1 MSLRVNSK
9 SVKGSF
15 NRITKATGA
24 DKGILKHISD
34 SLSSGVFK
42 ELDLNLLEDFPKHK
56 FKLYS
61 DEELQ
66 ALSDSIKMVGLLD
79 PILVWQAK
87 EGNYYILCGHN
98 RVRACKLAGL
108 KTVTCNVKEYE
119 NIEMAKLAVIA
130 SNLERRGGF
139 ECLSVEE
146 KINVI
151 KEEFDTLKKLY
162 EEDKE
167 KYGKAAV
174 LGFDAKK
181 EVAVHYK
188 LGSTQANIY
197 YQIGK
202 TFKKEW
208 IELIPKH
215 FNIKTA
221 YTLTNLNKEILTSI
235 MQEILE
241 AREDEE
247 NKIIKISDSQAKE
260 IKQMQ
265 NEGVDID
272 TIVTSLYKTKMK
284 DDVKKYSID
293 FNTEEFA
300 PYYKN
305 FSKTDP
311 TIIKD
316 IFLKALDNYFKNK

>member
-1 MSLRVNSK
+1 MSLRMNSNLT
-9 SVKGSF
+9 KGAF
-15 NRITKATGA
+15 NRITKSTGA
-24 DKGILKHISD
+24 DKGILKHVSD
-34 SLSSGVFK
+34 TLSSGTFK
-42 ELDLNLLEDFPKHK
+42 ELDLSILEDFPKHK
-56 FKLYS
+56 FKLYT

-66 ALSDSIKMVGLLD
+66 ALADSIKMVGLLD
-79 PILVWQAK
+79 PILVWQEK
-87 EGNYYILCGHN
+87 SGNYYILCGHN

-108 KTVTCNVKEYE
+108 KTVTCNVKDYE
-119 NIEMAKLAVIA
+119 NIEVAKLAVIA

-139 ECLSVEE
+139 ECLSFEE
-146 KINVI
+146 KVSVI

-162 EEDKE
+162 DEDKE

-181 EVAVHYK
+181 EVGVHYN
-188 LGSTQANIY
+188 LSSTQANTY

-202 TFKKEW
+202 VFKKEW

-215 FNIKTA
+215 FNVKTA
-221 YTLTNLNKEILTSI
+221 FSLAHLNKENLTAI
-235 MQEILE
+235 MNEIIE
-241 AREDEE
+241 ARDSEE
-247 NKIIKISDSQAKE
+247 NKIIKIGDSQAKE
-260 IKQMQ
+260 IRKMQ

-272 TIVTSLYKTKMK
+272 VIVTSLYKTKKK
-284 DDVKKYSID
+284 DDKKKYSID
-293 FNTEEFA
+293 FNSEEFS

-305 FSKTDP
+305 FMKTDP